1 MKNDQL
7 HIAVRWDVP
16 LRMFK
21 TLRDKIIAFN
31 EERERQAEARWI
43 NG

>member
-1 MKNDQL
+1 MKKDQL
-7 HIAVRWDVP
+7 HIAMKWDVP

-21 TLRDKIIAFN
+21 VLRDKIMAFN
-31 EERERQAEARWI
+31 GERERQAEARWI